1 MAITIIEQPQSHTP
15 IYNDQVFVLQ
25 GPLFAPPKYIIGLD
39 VSLVIEGGSEIYLG
53 RLKSPTVISYQLP
66 RAGFYSYFNLKELI
80 KQSIFFGTKSNFEA
94 GDISHLIKVI
104 PGEEYAASASGV
116 ATYYP
121 SSANIQYVGFNA
133 ALRLNEFRQFVP
145 TDLINTGTIAAS
157 TGIGQ
162 YIMSSYTEAK
172 NILRSTINELTFLC
186 NGGTNTRAIVT
197 YYNGATLLST
207 QTVAVTTAN
216 KTDLTVNGSYNA
228 LAVPTNATRYT
239 IALERI
245 SNGNDLSPTYSYNL
259 VEACSKYPTLN
270 VYFQNK
276 WGGYD
281 SFIFNKKSTKRDSIN
296 RKTYQKQDRYINT
309 YNSYD
314 PAIRTYD
321 SEIKTRHTLSTDWV
335 TEEEMTWLSELVESN
350 NVQFSYDSEF
360 ILGVKAE
367 ITITILPPV
376 SDWYFNGSQILNATM
391 GGSTSLTASFPA
403 SVTSYTFADD
413 FYFAEIKPVLVA
425 SNWNTHFDFDE
436 SGVTSS
442 AIVFKLVAKQKG
454 TAFTLT
460 NVTSG
465 APAPNDQINHSNNT
479 AGINEV
485 LSTTTPIQI
494 EDTSFEFKTRDNDK
508 LFQLTINAVE
518 TSVYN
523 RQNL

>member
-1 MAITIIEQPQSHTP
+1 MAITIVEQPLSYTP
-15 IYNDQVFVLQ
+15 VYNDMVVLTSSNLT
-25 GPLFAPPKYIIGLD
+25 GNPKFLFGLD
-39 VSLVIEGGSEIYLG
+39 VYVTLEGFGDSYLG
-53 RLKSPTVISYQLP
+53 RLKSPAVTNLFSPSLDV
-66 RAGFYSYFNLKELI
+66 RGFFNIKEFLKSTGYFATKNNYWLADLSHQI
-80 KQSIFFGTKSNFEA
+80 K
-94 GDISHLIKVI
+94 LI
-104 PGEEYAASASGV
+104 PGEEYAASASGA

-121 SSANIQYVGFNA
+121 SSANINYVGFNG
-133 ALRLNEFRQFVP
+133 ALRLDEFRQFVP
-145 TDLINTGTIAAS
+145 TDLINTTTIAAS
-157 TGIGQ
+157 SGIGQ
-162 YIMSSYTEAK
+162 YILSSYTQPK
-172 NILRSTINELTFLC
+172 NILRSTLNELTFLC

-216 KTDLTVNGSYNA
+216 KTDITVNGSYNS
-228 LAVPTNATRYT
+228 LSVPTTATSYT

-259 VEACSKYPTLN
+259 VDACSKYPTLN

-281 SFIFNKKSTKRDSIN
+281 SFIFNKKSIKRDSIN

-335 TEEEMTWLSELVESN
+335 TEEEMNWLSELVESN

-360 ILGVKAE
+360 ILGTFATFSLR
-367 ITITILPPV
+367 ITK
-376 SDWYFNGSQILNATM
+376 SQNNVWEILNAQTLSATKS
-391 GGSTSLTASFPA
+391 GPVSLTLTIP
-403 SVTSYTFADD
+403 TSIEYDFADD
-413 FYFAEIKPVLVA
+413 LYTNVIQPVIAA
-425 SNWNTHFDFDE
+425 SNWATYFDVNT
-436 SGVTSS
+436 SGVDADNILLIFT
-442 AIVFKLVAKQKG
+442 AKGKG
-454 TAFTLT
+454 TTYNLT
-460 NVTSG
+460 SFADG
-465 APAPNDQINHSNNT
+465 DQMTVSNYT
-479 AGINEV
+479 DGITEV
-485 LSTTTPIQI
+485 LPTTIPIQI

>member
-1 MAITIIEQPQSHTP
+1 MPITLVEQPQSHTP
-15 IYNDQVFVLQ
+15 IYNDMVTIMGSTIVSNPKF
-25 GPLFAPPKYIIGLD
+25 LFCLD
-39 VSLVIEGGSEIYLG
+39 VEIIIEGGTNQYLG
-53 RLKSPTVISYQLP
+53 RLKTPATVDLNTSFS
-66 RAGFYSYFNLKELI
+66 RGYFNIKELL
-80 KQSIFFGTKSNFEA
+80 KASNFFQTKRNYLLA
-94 GDISHLIKVI
+94 DISHAIRLT
-104 PGEEYAASASGV
+104 PGEEYAASASGTPV
-116 ATYYP
+116 YYP
-121 SSANIQYVGFNA
+121 SSSVINYVGFNG

-157 TGIGQ
+157 SGIGQ

-186 NGGTNTRAIVT
+186 NGGTNTRALIT
-197 YYNGATLLST
+197 YYNGNALITT

-259 VEACSKYPTLN
+259 VDACSKYPTLN

-296 RKTYQKQDRYINT
+296 RKTYQKQDRYFSG

-321 SEIKTRHTLSTDWV
+321 SEIKTHHTLSTDWV

-360 ILGVKAE
+360 ILGRKAE
-367 ITITILPPV
+367 VTITVTENP
-376 SDWYFNGSQILNATM
+376 SGDWWFDPFSQTMTATM
-391 GGSTSLTASFPA
+391 GVINLVANFPVST
-403 SVTSYTFADD
+403 TSYAFADD

-425 SNWNTHFDFDE
+425 SNWNTYFDFDE

-442 AIVFKLVAKQKG
+442 AIVFKMVAKTKG
-454 TAFTLT
+454 AASTLT
-460 NVTSG
+460 SVSTGSG
-465 APAPNDQINHSNNT
+465 GSVGSQMFHSNNIT
-479 AGINEV
+479 GITEV
-485 LSTTTPIQI
+485 LPTTIPIQI

>member
-1 MAITIIEQPQSHTP
+1 MAITIVEQPLSYTP
-15 IYNDQVFVLQ
+15 VYNDMVVLTSSNLT
-25 GPLFAPPKYIIGLD
+25 GNPKFLFGLD
-39 VSLVIEGGSEIYLG
+39 VYVTLEGFGDSYLG
-53 RLKSPTVISYQLP
+53 RLKSPAVTNLFSPSLDV
-66 RAGFYSYFNLKELI
+66 RGFFNIKEFLKSTGYFATKNNYWLADLSHQI
-80 KQSIFFGTKSNFEA
+80 K
-94 GDISHLIKVI
+94 LI
-104 PGEEYAASASGV
+104 PGEEYAASASGA

-121 SSANIQYVGFNA
+121 SSANINYVGFNG
-133 ALRLNEFRQFVP
+133 ALRLDEFRQFVP
-145 TDLINTGTIAAS
+145 TDLINTTTIAAS
-157 TGIGQ
+157 SGIGQ
-162 YIMSSYTEAK
+162 YILSSYTQPK
-172 NILRSTINELTFLC
+172 NILRSTLNELTFLC

-216 KTDLTVNGSYNA
+216 KTDITVNGSYNS
-228 LAVPTNATRYT
+228 LSVPTTATSYT

-259 VEACSKYPTLN
+259 VDACSKYPTLN

-281 SFIFNKKSTKRDSIN
+281 SFIFNKKSIKRDSIN

-335 TEEEMTWLSELVESN
+335 TEEEMNWLSELVESN

-360 ILGVKAE
+360 ILGTFATFSLR
-367 ITITILPPV
+367 ITK
-376 SDWYFNGSQILNATM
+376 SQNNVWEILNAQTLSATKS
-391 GGSTSLTASFPA
+391 GPVSLTLTIP
-403 SVTSYTFADD
+403 TSIEYDFADD
-413 FYFAEIKPVLVA
+413 LYTNVIQPVIAA
-425 SNWNTHFDFDE
+425 SNWATYFDVNT
-436 SGVTSS
+436 SGVDADNILLIFT
-442 AIVFKLVAKQKG
+442 AKGKG
-454 TAFTLT
+454 TTYNLT
-460 NVTSG
+460 SFADG
-465 APAPNDQINHSNNT
+465 DQMTVSNYT
-479 AGINEV
+479 DGITEV
-485 LSTTTPIQI
+485 MPTTIPIQI